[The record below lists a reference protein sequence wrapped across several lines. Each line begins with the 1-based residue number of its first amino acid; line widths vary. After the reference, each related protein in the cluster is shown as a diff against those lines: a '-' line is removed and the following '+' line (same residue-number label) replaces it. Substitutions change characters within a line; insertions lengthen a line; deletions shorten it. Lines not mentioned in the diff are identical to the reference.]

1 LYSRRVA
8 GAEAGTAAAL
18 IVRRQDLAQHAG
30 VPRQHDR
37 AAAPRSRRSAKI
49 AQTVPTCMRLVRMF
63 HERGKLDGAASTLC
77 WSQRNAG
84 QPRFDSGGIDMSIEH
99 AADIL

>member
-1 LYSRRVA
+1 
-8 GAEAGTAAAL
+8 
-18 IVRRQDLAQHAG
+18 
-30 VPRQHDR
+30 
-37 AAAPRSRRSAKI
+37 
-49 AQTVPTCMRLVRMF
+49 MRLVRMF